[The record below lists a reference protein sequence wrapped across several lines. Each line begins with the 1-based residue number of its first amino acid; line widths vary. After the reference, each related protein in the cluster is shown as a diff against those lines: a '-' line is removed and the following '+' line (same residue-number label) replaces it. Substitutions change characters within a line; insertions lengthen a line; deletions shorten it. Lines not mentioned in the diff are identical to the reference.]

1 MRAAQSCPRDWRGAI
16 TSEAVCAA
24 LLFLLILAHCAKDPD
39 VQGGSRVK
47 WEELEV
53 QVGRTR
59 IQCYPLYQLWETG
72 APHLTCL
79 NLSFLDCKMGILT
92 EPQTTYFLLQGLQL
106 FNQKMTSICSE
117 FLLPFKVR
125 IVWIF
130 PTLNILSYC

>member
-1 MRAAQSCPRDWRGAI
+1 MRAAQSCPGDWRAAI

-24 LLFLLILAHCAKDPD
+24 LLFLLILTHCAKDPD

-53 QVGRTR
+53 QVRWTR

-72 APHLTCL
+72 APHLTCM
-79 NLSFLDCKMGILT
+79 NFSFLDCKMGILT
-92 EPQTTYFLLQGLQL
+92 EPHTTYFLLQALQL
-106 FNQKMTSICSE
+106 SNQKTTSICSE

-130 PTLNILSYC
+130 PTSNILSYC

>member
-79 NLSFLDCKMGILT
+79 NLSFPNCKMGI
-92 EPQTTYFLLQGLQL
+92 TTPIMLAAVRKTDNNVKYQAQCLAHSC
-106 FNQKMTSICSE
+106 KCS
-117 FLLPFKVR
+117 VN
-125 IVWIF
+125 
-130 PTLNILSYC
+130 TD